1 MRVDCREHHAL
12 RKQLPPMA
20 RKTAPWEPDESIR
33 VGPHTLAY
41 EPAIRQIERVY
52 LPGGQVLSVADV
64 YRMANRN
71 RWTVSMP
78 ITLRKPS
85 RYYLPGAEQ

>member
-1 MRVDCREHHAL
+1 MHVEIRSHLAL
-12 RKQLPPMA
+12 AERLPPIA
-20 RKTAPWEPDESIR
+20 RKTAPWQPDEAIL

-64 YRMANRN
+64 YRIANRN
-71 RWTVSMP
+71 RWAVRLP
-78 ITLRKPS
+78 VKLRKPS
-85 RYYLPGAEQ
+85 RYYLPGAEA